1 MSHGP
6 ELGVERVPGTAG
18 VLVTVGDLVEDVVVW
33 TCGPVAH
40 ATDNPARIVR
50 TRGGSAA
57 NVAALARP
65 LGPTR
70 FIGRVGDDALGR
82 ALVAELEAAGVDTR
96 VQRAGRTGSIVVL
109 VDDAGERTMFP
120 DRGAAAE
127 LSDVDPGWLRGAG
140 VVHVPAYALATEVS
154 HAATLRLLAAARAA
168 GALVSLDAASAGLIR
183 DLGARAVRDVLG
195 GLHPDLLFANA
206 GEATLLG
213 LADNPLP
220 GTTVVV
226 KDGAAPVRVTGPD
239 GGVQIVPADAVPVV
253 RDTTGA
259 GDAFA
264 AGYLGAVLRGAQV
277 PAAVAAGSGLA
288 ATVLGSPGA
297 TAVRPPASG
306 ASAR

>member
-1 MSHGP
+1 MRSPGKATWP
-6 ELGVERVPGTAG
+6 VPATEAAAPAHPG
-18 VLVTVGDLVEDVVVW
+18 VLVAVGDLVEDVVVW
-33 TCGPVAH
+33 TSGPLAL
-40 ATDNPARIVR
+40 ATDNPARVLR

-57 NVAALARP
+57 NVAVLGRP

-82 ALVAELEAAGVDTR
+82 ALVAELAAAGVDAR

-127 LSDVDPGWLRGAG
+127 LADVPTAWLEGAG
-140 VVHVPAYALATEVS
+140 VVHVPAYAFATDESCWAV
-154 HAATLRLLAAARAA
+154 RQLLVAARAA
-168 GALVSLDAASAGLIR
+168 GALVSVDAASVNLLEAAPAILGLLR
-183 DLGARAVRDVLG
+183 SLR
-195 GLHPDLLFANA
+195 PDLLFANA
-206 GEATLLG
+206 AEAALLR
-213 LADNPLP
+213 LADTPLP

-226 KDGAAPVRVTGPD
+226 KNGPFPVHVTGPD
-239 GGVQIVPADAVPVV
+239 GAVRAVPIEPVGTV

-264 AGYLGAVLRGAQV
+264 AGYLSAVLRGADV
-277 PAAVAAGSGLA
+277 PSAVTAGGLLA

-297 TAVRPPASG
+297 TAVPVGGVS
-306 ASAR
+306 